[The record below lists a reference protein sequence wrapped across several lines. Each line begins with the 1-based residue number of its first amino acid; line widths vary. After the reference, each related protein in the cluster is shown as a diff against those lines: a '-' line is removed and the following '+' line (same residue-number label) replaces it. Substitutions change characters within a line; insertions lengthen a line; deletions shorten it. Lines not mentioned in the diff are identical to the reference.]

1 VAGMT
6 DVVTDVVKVTDVVGV
21 VTAAE
26 EVTDVEAT
34 QTVMNRD
41 RLGDLAM
48 KKKKTVE
55 DEVVV
60 EDVVVDEVVVEDDA
74 EGNQTA
80 TNLNRLKGLVL
91 VMTVKDEDL
100 TLVEHSE
107 MVAVALSLVMLMPKT
122 VKDVEAILIAMNLEE
137 PERLV
142 MLMPKTVDED
152 VAGMTDV
159 VTDVVKVTDV
169 VGVVTAAVEVTDVED
184 AEVAAVAVA
193 VATDAE
199 VKDLEGII
207 SRHPWLTTS

>member
-6 DVVTDVVKVTDVVGV
+6 DVVTDVVKVTDVVTDAV
-21 VTAAE
+21 
-26 EVTDVEAT
+26 EVTDVAVAVAT
-34 QTVMNRD
+34 
-41 RLGDLAM
+41 
-48 KKKKTVE
+48 
-55 DEVVV
+55 
-60 EDVVVDEVVVEDDA
+60 DVVTVAVATDALTVAVATDA
-74 EGNQTA
+74 EANQTA